1 MSHTIHNIGVASQI
15 GSYSDA
21 IETAPNMRWLMTSGT
36 PGFTDA
42 AQVPADIEGQSKL
55 AWENLSR
62 ILAKADMTVHDIV
75 KVTQYLTR
83 AEDIK
88 PYAQIRNGFLGTARP
103 ASMLLITPAL
113 VWPSLLL
120 EVEIIAAK
128 SRNRIHPSSLV

>member
-1 MSHTIHNIGVASQI
+1 MSHTIHNIGVAKQI

-21 IETAPNMRWLMTSGT
+21 IEAAPNLRWLMTSGT

-42 AQVPADIEGQSKL
+42 SKVPTDIAGQSEL
-55 AWENLSR
+55 AWENVLRVLS
-62 ILAKADMTVHDIV
+62 KADMTVDDIV

-88 PYAQIRNGFLGTARP
+88 AYSQVRNRFLGTARP
-103 ASMLLITPAL
+103 ASMLLVIPQL
-113 VWPSLLL
+113 VWPNLLV

-128 SRNRIHPSSLV
+128 GS